1 MKSYV
6 ITLIAAA
13 GLLVGCNRSVEKVS
27 QDFNSLPPVVQKTV
41 RAQAPN
47 AEIASVNKTTRDGMD
62 VYDIEFREPGKNPK
76 ITVGADGKLLS
87 TEMAKPAGTIE
98 RALTPTGAVGTK
110 LSSLPLAAQKAIQSK
125 APNAEI
131 ANISRREKDGRVIY
145 QVEFADQGKN
155 PTIQVAEDGT
165 LVQDLQK

>member
-1 MKSYV
+1 
-6 ITLIAAA
+6 
-13 GLLVGCNRSVEKVS
+13 
-27 QDFNSLPPVVQKTV
+27 
-41 RAQAPN
+41 
-47 AEIASVNKTTRDGMD
+47 
-62 VYDIEFREPGKNPK
+62 
-76 ITVGADGKLLS
+76 
-87 TEMAKPAGTIE
+87 MAKPAGTIE